1 MSDNISIRGPGP
13 TYLGGISTGERTPQK
28 TRPTP
33 EGTPPPKI
41 NLDTGPDSI
50 PKLDLPTMQI
60 DALGDVADKFLA
72 LKLKTSDQQLAGSMK
87 DVQDRGAVMKSKNAD
102 ISNKLNEAAQKIA
115 EAEKAQA
122 AMKAL
127 SWIAVALSILFAIF
141 TGGVGA
147 IVGAAVATTMA
158 VLNETGVMTKLT
170 DAIAKGLEGTG
181 DPPMSSELA
190 KKWAQG
196 IMMGITLAVSV
207 ATVATSLATSA
218 TQFAGLA
225 SKLPQI
231 AATIAEKTGTA
242 VTEAT
247 ARIMVEVAQKVIT
260 GTKVVQSL
268 MAIGQGAAG
277 ISGGVNRFQAA
288 DIQAS
293 MLEDKA
299 FLRRLQQKNE
309 EEQELIESIMSM
321 MSDMT
326 SRVVEAMN
334 SQSDTMSDVLK
345 QMRPQTG

>member
-190 KKWAQG
+190 KE
-196 IMMGITLAVSV
+196 MGPGHHDGHHARRVGCHGCDQPRHQRNAVRRP
-207 ATVATSLATSA
+207 
-218 TQFAGLA
+218 G
-225 SKLPQI
+225 
-231 AATIAEKTGTA
+231 E
-242 VTEAT
+242 
-247 ARIMVEVAQKVIT
+247 
-260 GTKVVQSL
+260 
-268 MAIGQGAAG
+268 
-277 ISGGVNRFQAA
+277 QAA
-288 DIQAS
+288 ADRRYNCG
-293 MLEDKA
+293 EDRH
-299 FLRRLQQKNE
+299 RRYRGN
-309 EEQELIESIMSM
+309 
-321 MSDMT
+321 
-326 SRVVEAMN
+326 RAYH
-334 SQSDTMSDVLK
+334 
-345 QMRPQTG
+345 G